1 MARVERTGLLEASK
15 FFVRFWGVRGSIP
28 CPGDDVVRYGGN
40 TSCLEIRCGPHVLIL
55 DAGTG
60 LRPLDSSRNGEGA
73 FDADV
78 FFTHTHLDH
87 ICGWPYF
94 TRLLE
99 AESTLKVWCGHLLP
113 DHTIEEVLSSL
124 LGEPFMPVQNDRLRA
139 AISYHDFTGGE
150 TLEPRPGVVLR
161 TAPLNHPQGATGYRV
176 EYGGKSIC
184 YITDTEH
191 KPGELDASV
200 MALIEGADLVIYDS
214 TYTDEEFPKFVNWGH
229 STWQEGVRLC
239 DAAGAKTLVIFH
251 HDPGHDDVF
260 MDGIAADVERT
271 RPGSVVA
278 REGMTLTP

>member
-1 MARVERTGLLEASK
+1 MSEVSN

-28 CPGDDVVRYGGN
+28 CPGDDVVQYGGN

-55 DAGTG
+55 DGGTG
-60 LRPLDSSRNGEGA
+60 LRPFDLSRAGDGA
-73 FDADV
+73 LDADV

-94 TRLLE
+94 THLLE
-99 AESTLKVWCGHLLP
+99 AETTLTVWCGHLLP
-113 DHTIEEVLSSL
+113 DHTIEEVLGDLIS
-124 LGEPFMPVQNDRLRA
+124 EPFMPVQGDRLRA
-139 AISYHDFTGGE
+139 AISYRDFKGGE
-150 TLEPRPGVVLR
+150 TLEPRPGVVLK

-191 KPGELDASV
+191 KPDALDANV
-200 MALIEGADLVIYDS
+200 MGLIEGADLVIYDS
-214 TYTDEEFPKFVNWGH
+214 TYTDEEYPKFVNWGH

-239 DAAGAKTLVIFH
+239 DAAGAKTFVVFH
-251 HDPGHDDVF
+251 HDPGHDDSF
-260 MDGIAADVERT
+260 MDGIAADVEQA

-278 REGMTLTP
+278 REGITLVP